1 MICNSLAKSLQSGLT
16 HYLTNIVANNAEKVE
31 NFIIQRL
38 LYRIKSLTLQTKR
51 DMDKKNK
58 EIEISEPRM
67 VKSHDVKLDTEYA
80 EWIAEVKYRYRSA
93 QVKAA
98 VKVNGEKLLFNW
110 QMGRD
115 LVQKKAEERWG
126 AGVVEQVSL
135 DLRREFPQEDGF
147 SARNLHYMKQWYLY
161 YTTEASKLQRPIAE
175 IVLMTGIEVKSAKLQ
190 RPVAELKEEKL
201 QRPIGELVKQP
212 VSETENY
219 PNDEFPLPFALV
231 PWGQHIEIITRSESL
246 EEALFYM
253 QHVIEKGL
261 SRTALVNCYKAHL
274 YEHQGKIVNNFST
287 YLPEPQSHL
296 VQEVLKE
303 NYDFGFATI
312 DHEPFEERELED
324 ALTNDVTNL
333 LLEMGTGFAFMG
345 RQKEIIVGGRS
356 RKIDLL
362 FYHVRLRCYIA
373 CEIKVKP
380 FEPEFT
386 GKLNYYVSAVDEL
399 VKAPDD
405 NPTIGLLI
413 CSDMDKTDVQWSF
426 RGITT
431 PMGVA
436 ITTISVSK
444 ICYLPKSN

>member
-1 MICNSLAKSLQSGLT
+1 M
-16 HYLTNIVANNAEKVE
+16 V
-31 NFIIQRL
+31 
-38 LYRIKSLTLQTKR
+38 
-51 DMDKKNK
+51 KKNK
-58 EIEISEPRM
+58 DIEISEPRM
-67 VKSHDVKLDTEYA
+67 VKSHDVKLDVEYA
-80 EWIAEVKYRYRSA
+80 EWIAEIKHRYRSA

-110 QMGRD
+110 QLGRD

-135 DLRREFPQEDGF
+135 DLKKEFPNEDGF
-147 SARNLHYMKQWYLY
+147 STSNLWYMKKWYLF
-161 YTTEASKLQRPIAE
+161 YTHHIS
-175 IVLMTGIEVKSAKLQ
+175 S
-190 RPVAELKEEKL
+190 EKL
-201 QRPIGELVKQP
+201 QRLVGELQSSINQERIKLQRTVGELVKQS
-212 VSETENY
+212 VSETENDTS
-219 PNDEFPLPFALV
+219 NEFPLPFALV

-261 SRTALVNCYKAHL
+261 SRTALVNSYKAHL
-274 YEHQGKIVNNFST
+274 YEHQGKIVNNFSR

-303 NYDFGFATI
+303 NYDFGFATV

-324 ALTNDVTNL
+324 ALTSDVTNL

-399 VKAPDD
+399 LKAPDD

-436 ITTISVSK
+436 TYNNIRIK
-444 ICYLPKSN
+444 DMLPTQEQLKERMELLQKELRATKRLMKKASE